1 MSRIQDQNDIVLFD
15 GVCNL
20 CDRAVNFII
29 QRDPKDRF
37 KVASLQ
43 DGASKK
49 LLKDYQVN
57 ESYLDS
63 IVLVRGDQIFYKS
76 RAALEIA
83 KKLKGLW
90 PIIYAFVIVPYFIR
104 DPLYDWIARNRYK
117 WFGKRE
123 TCRMPTEEDKQKF
136 LKEEDLGSGQQ

>member
-1 MSRIQDQNDIVLFD
+1 MSRVQDQHDIILFD

-20 CDRAVNFII
+20 CDQAVNFII
-29 QRDPKDRF
+29 QRDPNDRF

-43 DGASKK
+43 DDISKK
-49 LLKDYQVN
+49 LLKGYQID

-63 IVLVRGDQIFYKS
+63 IVLIRGNEVFYKS

-83 KKLKGLW
+83 RKLKGPW
-90 PIIYAFVIVPYFIR
+90 PLSYAFIIIPNFIR
-104 DPLYDWIARNRYK
+104 DPLYDWIANNRYR

-123 TCRMPTEEDKQKF
+123 TCRMPTDEDKQKF
-136 LKEEDLGSGQQ
+136 LKEEDLENT

>member
-1 MSRIQDQNDIVLFD
+1 MTKVHQQYDIVLFD

-20 CDRAVNFII
+20 CNQAVDFII
-29 QRDPKDRF
+29 QRDPNNHF
-37 KVASLQ
+37 KMASLQ
-43 DGASKK
+43 DDISKK
-49 LLKDYQVN
+49 LLQDKSLD

-63 IVLVRGDQIFYKS
+63 IVLLRGDKVYYKS

-90 PIIYAFVIVPYFIR
+90 PLSYGFIIIPNFLR

-123 TCRMPTEEDKQKF
+123 TCRFPTEEDKMKF
-136 LKEEDLGSGQQ
+136 LSEEDLKSK

>member
-1 MSRIQDQNDIVLFD
+1 MTKLTDRYDIVLFD

-20 CDRAVNFII
+20 CNQAVDFII
-29 QRDPKDRF
+29 QRDPKNHF
-37 KVASLQ
+37 KLASLQ
-43 DGASKK
+43 DDLSKK
-49 LLKDYQVN
+49 LLKGKNLD

-63 IVLVRGDQIFYKS
+63 IVLLQNDQVYYKS

-83 KKLKGLW
+83 KKLNGLW
-90 PIIYAFVIVPYFIR
+90 PLLYVFIVIPRFLR

-123 TCRMPTEEDKQKF
+123 TCRFPTEEDKMKF
-136 LKEEDLGSGQQ
+136 LSKEDLEST